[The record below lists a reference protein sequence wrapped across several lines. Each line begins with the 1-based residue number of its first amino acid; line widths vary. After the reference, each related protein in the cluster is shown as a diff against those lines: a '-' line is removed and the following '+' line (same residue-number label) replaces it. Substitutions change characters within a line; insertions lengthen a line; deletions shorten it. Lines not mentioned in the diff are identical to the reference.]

1 MTGGGRSRLEE
12 RLGALL
18 SARRDQGAGA
28 GAGVGSSGTGAGAG
42 LGTGASAS
50 AMIGAGSSSPGRSR
64 RARAELA
71 GLLPGTEVETAH
83 GPLHVHDLVRGVEDR
98 GYARVLAKLADARAR
113 LELVAPGSAAAEFG
127 VMQRH
132 GLEGVLL
139 LDLETAGL
147 AGNPVFLAGLMTV
160 HPDRIHLRQLL
171 ARNYL
176 EEPALLAA
184 VAPAVRERPLL
195 VTYNGKAFDLPM
207 LVDRACRH
215 GIPFAPPAAHL
226 DLLHHARRAYRGRTP
241 NMKLTTLEWLICERR
256 RYGDVPGREI
266 PGLFHRFARDG
277 DPTAMAAVL
286 HHNALDLVT
295 LAELLAHLVP
305 HPPGQRF
312 VPDEPE
318 LAAAFDA

>member
-1 MTGGGRSRLEE
+1 VAGGSQGRLEA

-18 SARRDQGAGA
+18 RDRRPAGA
-28 GAGVGSSGTGAGAG
+28 AGVTGAAGAPA
-42 LGTGASAS
+42 LLRDRTD
-50 AMIGAGSSSPGRSR
+50 
-64 RARAELA
+64 LT
-71 GLLPGTEVETAH
+71 GLLPGGEVETAH
-83 GPLHVHDLVRGVEDR
+83 GPLHVHDVVRGPGDR
-98 GYARVLAKLADARAR
+98 GYGRVLGKLAEAHAR
-113 LELVAPGSAAAEFG
+113 LTLAAPGTLGVEFG
-127 VMQRH
+127 AMQRH

-160 HPDRIHLRQLL
+160 HSGCIHLRQLL
-171 ARNYL
+171 ARHYL
-176 EEPALLAA
+176 EEPALVAA
-184 VAPAVRERPLL
+184 VACTVRDHPLL

-215 GIPFAPPAAHL
+215 RLAFALPHAHL
-226 DLLHHARRAYRGRTP
+226 DLLHHARRAYRGRVP

-256 RYGDVPGREI
+256 RFGDVAGREI

-286 HHNALDLVT
+286 HHNALDLIT

-305 HPPGQRF
+305 NPPGQRF
-312 VPDEPE
+312 VPDEP
-318 LAAAFDA
+318 AFVETYGT

>member
-1 MTGGGRSRLEE
+1 MAGGRRLRLEE

-18 SARRDQGAGA
+18 RERRAPSTAANSGGSAEPHAPGAPEPHAPEPHAPGPHAPGPRRD
-28 GAGVGSSGTGAGAG
+28 
-42 LGTGASAS
+42 
-50 AMIGAGSSSPGRSR
+50 
-64 RARAELA
+64 RAQLA
-71 GLLPGTEVETAH
+71 GLLPGSEVETAR
-83 GPLHVHDLVRGVEDR
+83 GPLHVHDLVRGPEDR
-98 GYARVLAKLADARAR
+98 GYARILAKLAEARAR
-113 LELVAPGSAAAEFG
+113 LALVAPGLAGAEFG
-127 VMQRH
+127 ALKQH

-160 HPDRIHLRQLL
+160 HSGRIHLRQLL
-171 ARNYL
+171 ARHYL
-176 EEPALLAA
+176 EEPALVAA
-184 VAPAVRERPLL
+184 VAQTVREHPLL
-195 VTYNGKAFDLPM
+195 VTYNGKAFDVPM
-207 LVDRACRH
+207 LLDRACRH
-215 GIPFAPPAAHL
+215 RIPFAQPRAHL
-226 DLLHHARRAYRGRTP
+226 DLLHHARRAYRGRAP